1 MILRFFLEASTAS
14 GEESKSGWSM
24 SFPGCRGFY
33 RATRSLHAPKTAR
46 SRTSPPYGAI
56 GSYKNDLAIADLA
69 AKDRICANQSR
80 DPDRSRPGHLRIVQP
95 KGQFRG
101 ISRYPKSAFTS
112 RQRLQIRR

>member
-1 MILRFFLEASTAS
+1 PRQHEA
-14 GEESKSGWSM
+14 GL
-24 SFPGCRGFY
+24 P
-33 RATRSLHAPKTAR
+33 
-46 SRTSPPYGAI
+46 PPYGAI

-80 DPDRSRPGHLRIVQP
+80 DPGRSRPGHLRIVQP

-112 RQRLQIRR
+112 